1 MKKKLMVRQEAQIAN
16 FMKKKIKDTPRLQ
29 FGTDVTKFTIDSVI
43 NNKFR
48 LIVSKLK
55 KPLLID
61 SEMFKEKEKNFSRK
75 LAKFDIWKREKSEAV
90 LLEDAFSRLGV
101 RKSKI
106 KEGKV
111 FVRFENET
119 FEITEYV
126 REEVKNHYLPLL
138 KRESYQIKVQEK

>member
-1 MKKKLMVRQEAQIAN
+1 M
-16 FMKKKIKDTPRLQ
+16 Q

-55 KPLLID
+55 KPLLINP
-61 SEMFKEKEKNFSRK
+61 EMFKEKEKNFSRK

>member
-1 MKKKLMVRQEAQIAN
+1 M
-16 FMKKKIKDTPRLQ
+16 Q

-48 LIVSKLK
+48 LIVAKLK
-55 KPLLID
+55 KPLLINP
-61 SEMFKEKEKNFSRK
+61 EMFKEKEKNFSRK